1 MAIFE
6 IKNICT
12 MVIFQ
17 RPIIFTHFSHYGLV
31 EEAQVNTAL
40 LGDVYSMV
48 GWARESSN
56 PKSSAYI
63 GTNQNIKKG
72 WPAYGKIKK
81 FIPSDA
87 I

>member
-1 MAIFE
+1 
-6 IKNICT
+6 

-48 GWARESSN
+48 G
-56 PKSSAYI
+56 
-63 GTNQNIKKG
+63 
-72 WPAYGKIKK
+72 
-81 FIPSDA
+81 
-87 I
+87 